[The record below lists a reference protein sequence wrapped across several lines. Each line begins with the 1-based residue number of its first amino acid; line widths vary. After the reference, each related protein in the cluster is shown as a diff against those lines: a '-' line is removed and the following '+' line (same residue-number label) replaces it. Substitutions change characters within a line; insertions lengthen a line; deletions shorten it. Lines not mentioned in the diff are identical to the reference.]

1 MKNLKNRIEVIE
13 EDLQKKEV
21 KRQQEQKVQKVVT
34 EAKNIKIEKL
44 PYSYSA
50 LKQFID
56 PETMSVHYNKHYK
69 GYVDKLNGALKD
81 DEDLTLEEIVKTI
94 DSFNKFIRNNAGGAY
109 NHQLFWKMLTPKTTK
124 PGPIT
129 LKKINQS
136 FSSFAD
142 FKKKFEGQSKDRFGS
157 GWCWLVLTK
166 RGTLKIM
173 TTANQDNPLMDVV
186 DQGGFPV
193 LGLDLWEHAYYLRY
207 RNRKDEYIKNFWRVV
222 NWDYVES
229 ELSRKL
235 DKTVKESTTAKEFLT
250 EAVKSEP
257 CSTQD
262 KMASKLLFNTNRDVL
277 NLYKNAIM
285 QILKETFADRY
296 YNKDEYE
303 KGQMSGVYNLEGEGR
318 SVINYLN
325 TNYSAFCV
333 LKKDINKYLTKVGE
347 EPIIF
352 SGKTPR
358 EQVIEMARMLKVL
371 NKVKFRVFSLESET
385 FKTIMSVM
393 GVTSDKGN
401 KTEDAVVE
409 KLKKQFGD
417 ENVTRIGELGNKE
430 DMMTGVDVKIM
441 VDGVEKTAQVKP
453 FSYITRNEDMYKVD
467 GTANVKKYQTNWM
480 IFMKRLDDMVIFDN
494 SNTKIIDGVY
504 YFPIDAKLYQL

>member
-1 MKNLKNRIEVIE
+1 
-13 EDLQKKEV
+13 
-21 KRQQEQKVQKVVT
+21 
-34 EAKNIKIEKL
+34 
-44 PYSYSA
+44 
-50 LKQFID
+50 
-56 PETMSVHYNKHYK
+56 
-69 GYVDKLNGALKD
+69 
-81 DEDLTLEEIVKTI
+81 
-94 DSFNKFIRNNAGGAY
+94 
-109 NHQLFWKMLTPKTTK
+109 
-124 PGPIT
+124 
-129 LKKINQS
+129 
-136 FSSFAD
+136 
-142 FKKKFEGQSKDRFGS
+142 
-157 GWCWLVLTK
+157 
-166 RGTLKIM
+166 
-173 TTANQDNPLMDVV
+173 
-186 DQGGFPV
+186 
-193 LGLDLWEHAYYLRY
+193 
-207 RNRKDEYIKNFWRVV
+207 
-222 NWDYVES
+222 
-229 ELSRKL
+229 
-235 DKTVKESTTAKEFLT
+235 
-250 EAVKSEP
+250 
-257 CSTQD
+257 
-262 KMASKLLFNTNRDVL
+262 MASKLLFNTNRDVL

-285 QILKETFADRY
+285 QILKETFADRF
-296 YNKDEYE
+296 YNKDEYA
-303 KGQMSGVYNLEGEGR
+303 KGQMSGVYDLEGEGR

-333 LKKDINKYLTKVGE
+333 LKKDLNKYLTKIGE

-352 SGKTPR
+352 SDKTQR
-358 EQVIEMARMLKVL
+358 EQVNEMARMLKTL

-453 FSYITRNEDMYKVD
+453 FSYITRSDDMYKVD